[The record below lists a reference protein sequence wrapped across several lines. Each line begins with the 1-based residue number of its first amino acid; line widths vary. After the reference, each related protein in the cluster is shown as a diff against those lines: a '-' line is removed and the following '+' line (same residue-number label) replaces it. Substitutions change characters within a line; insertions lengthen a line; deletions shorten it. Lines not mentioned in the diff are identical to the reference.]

1 MNSYGIRIVVPEGKV
16 KEILDRS
23 DSGTGNNKRLLSRAE
38 RPRRLGDR
46 GRDHQR
52 QLMASRKITRP
63 VQAPE

>member
-1 MNSYGIRIVVPEGKV
+1 MNSYGIRIVVPEGK
-16 KEILDRS
+16 RNPRPS
-23 DSGTGNNKRLLSRAE
+23 DSGTENNKRLLSRAE